1 MTQTSWPSLARVRN
15 TGLYDSTSMDLS
27 TIILLALAAGMTFGA
42 ILHEAL
48 PTWVEPLNLY
58 LLAPLG
64 QAFLR
69 LIQFVVV
76 PIVFS
81 SLLLALTRLQ
91 NASQVGRYTAKLL
104 VSYVLTSIVAVGL
117 GIATAIVMH
126 PGTGSIG
133 LAPAQTQAAGQS
145 PDLIAW
151 LVSLIPTNPLEALS
165 SGNLLQT
172 IFSSALLGIGIQ
184 QAGDR
189 AKPFVEFIESVY
201 AISEKIL
208 FVILYVAPV
217 GVFALMSSVI
227 AVQGISILG
236 KLLTYMV
243 GVVLAIGL
251 MVGFYGLLLAVFK
264 AKPYHFFRSFSPSL
278 TLAFGT
284 ASSNAALPVA
294 LKNAQENYGL
304 SPTIA
309 SFAIP
314 LGTALKRDG
323 MAVGQGFNALF
334 VAQLYDVPLTPSL
347 LSAVVLSTLLVSFS
361 TAGVPGAGIVMMATI
376 FTAAGLP
383 LEGVA
388 ILAGV
393 DRLMDS
399 FHTVLNVVGNTAHAV
414 MLERWE
420 PQIKEVDTTEV
431 EELAEILN

>member
-1 MTQTSWPSLARVRN
+1 MN
-15 TGLYDSTSMDLS
+15 LS
-27 TIILLALAAGMTFGA
+27 TMIILALGAGMTFGA

-81 SLLLALTRLQ
+81 SLLLALTRIQ
-91 NASQVGRYTAKLL
+91 TASQVGRYTAKLL
-104 VSYVLTSIVAVGL
+104 IGYVLTSIVAIGL
-117 GIATAIVMH
+117 GIATAMVMH
-126 PGTGSIG
+126 PGSGTIG
-133 LAPAQTQAAGQS
+133 LASAQIQATGEL
-145 PDLIAW
+145 PDLIDW
-151 LVSLIPTNPLEALS
+151 LVSLIPTNPLAALS

-172 IFSSALLGIGIQ
+172 IFASALLGMGIQ

-189 AKPFVEFIESVY
+189 AKPFVDFVESIYV
-201 AISEKIL
+201 ISEKIL
-208 FVILYVAPV
+208 FLILSTAPV

-243 GVVLAIGL
+243 GVVLAIML
-251 MVGFYGLLLAVFK
+251 MIGVYGILLAIFR
-264 AKPYHFFRSFSPSL
+264 AKPLHFFHSFSPSL

-284 ASSNAALPVA
+284 ASSNAALPVV
-294 LKNAQENYGL
+294 LQNAQENYGL

-334 VAQLYDVPLTPSL
+334 VAQLYDVPLTPSF

-399 FHTVLNVVGNTAHAV
+399 FHTLLNVVGNTAHAV
-414 MLERWE
+414 LLERWE
-420 PQIKEVDTTEV
+420 PQSGN
-431 EELAEILN
+431 ELAVLPVNSEIDAV

>member
-1 MTQTSWPSLARVRN
+1 MN
-15 TGLYDSTSMDLS
+15 LS
-27 TIILLALAAGMTFGA
+27 TIIILALGAGMTFGA

-48 PTWVEPLNLY
+48 PTWVAPLNLY
-58 LLAPLG
+58 LLDPLG

-81 SLLLALTRLQ
+81 SLLLALTRIQ

-104 VSYVLTSIVAVGL
+104 LSYILTSIVAIGL
-117 GIATAIVMH
+117 GIATAMVMH
-126 PGTGSIG
+126 PGSGTIG
-133 LAPAQTQAAGQS
+133 LASAQIRATGES

-151 LVSLIPTNPLEALS
+151 LVSLIPINPLAALS

-172 IFSSALLGIGIQ
+172 IFASALLGIGIQ
-184 QAGDR
+184 QVGDR
-189 AKPFVEFIESVY
+189 AKPFVDFVESIYV
-201 AISEKIL
+201 ISEKIL
-208 FVILYVAPV
+208 FLILSTAPV

-243 GVVLAIGL
+243 GVVLAIML
-251 MVGFYGLLLAVFK
+251 MIGVYGILLAIFRV
-264 AKPYHFFRSFSPSL
+264 KPLHFFHSFYPSL

-284 ASSNAALPVA
+284 ASSNAALPVV
-294 LKNAQENYGL
+294 LQNAQENYGL

-334 VAQLYDVPLTPSL
+334 VAQLYDVPLTPSF

-399 FHTVLNVVGNTAHAV
+399 FHTLLNVVGNTAHAV
-414 MLERWE
+414 LLERWE
-420 PQIKEVDTTEV
+420 PQSGNELGVLPVNSEVD
-431 EELAEILN
+431 AA

>member
-1 MTQTSWPSLARVRN
+1 MN
-15 TGLYDSTSMDLS
+15 LS
-27 TIILLALAAGMTFGA
+27 TIIILALGAGMTFGA

-48 PTWVEPLNLY
+48 PTWVAPLNLY

-81 SLLLALTRLQ
+81 SLLLALTRIQ

-104 VSYVLTSIVAVGL
+104 ISYIITSIIAIGL
-117 GIATAIVMH
+117 GIATAMVMH
-126 PGTGSIG
+126 PGSGTIG
-133 LAPAQTQAAGQS
+133 LASAQIQATGES

-151 LVSLIPTNPLEALS
+151 LVSLIPTNPLAALS

-172 IFSSALLGIGIQ
+172 IFASALLGMGIQ

-189 AKPFVEFIESVY
+189 AKPFVDFVESIYV
-201 AISEKIL
+201 ISEKIL
-208 FVILYVAPV
+208 FLILSTAPV

-243 GVVLAIGL
+243 GVVLAIML
-251 MVGFYGLLLAVFK
+251 MIGVYGILLAIFRIQ
-264 AKPYHFFRSFSPSL
+264 PLHFFHSFYPSL

-284 ASSNAALPVA
+284 ASSNAALPVV
-294 LKNAQENYGL
+294 LQNAQENYGL

-334 VAQLYDVPLTPSL
+334 VAQLYDVPLTPSF

-399 FHTVLNVVGNTAHAV
+399 FHTLLNVVGNTAHAV
-414 MLERWE
+414 LLERWE
-420 PQIKEVDTTEV
+420 PQSGNELGVLPINSEVDAV
-431 EELAEILN
+431 